1 MTNIDFFPHCDETG
15 EQCRRER
22 NPTIHVD
29 LPATNTRALMIASC
43 HIHKTSFSLNVIL
56 FERQLF
62 GTQLVTYYFYM
73 A

>member
-29 LPATNTRALMIASC
+29 LPATNTRALKPIFFPLKQCASDD
-43 HIHKTSFSLNVIL
+43 SFLPY
-56 FERQLF
+56 
-62 GTQLVTYYFYM
+62 T
-73 A
+73 